1 MFFLRSLVSLFLLS
15 LSIEFSSSQVFATV
29 FFPAP
34 LSKQVE
40 AADAVIQGD
49 FVQKS
54 SKRMNG
60 QIVTEYQ
67 FRVQRY
73 ATKNSLDIA
82 LQNKEYVQFY
92 QPGGVLGK
100 DAVSVSGTADF
111 KPHEFSTLI
120 LKKGSDGLYWLASL
134 GLGKYDSIK
143 FHSKT
148 YWSSTIFPKHKDLGR
163 ITDQDWE
170 KLIAKNFKTSWK
182 SVLPEVEIKSM
193 DKNKIVYEQKNKSQR
208 KIASEKPK
216 PYSFTWM
223 ITAMAILFVL
233 GMWLSKEKQVNE

>member
-1 MFFLRSLVSLFLLS
+1 MFFLRSLVSVFLLL
-15 LSIEFSSSQVFATV
+15 LSAGFFSSQVFATV

-49 FVQKS
+49 FFQKN
-54 SKRMNG
+54 SKRLNG
-60 QIVTEYQ
+60 QVVTEYQ

-73 ATKNSLDIA
+73 ASKNSSEISLH
-82 LQNKEYVQFY
+82 NKEYIQFY
-92 QPGGVLGK
+92 QPGGVVGN
-100 DAVSVSGTADF
+100 DAVSVSGTAEF

-120 LKKGSDGLYWLASL
+120 LKKGPDGRFWLASL
-134 GLGKYDSIK
+134 GLGKYESIK
-143 FHSKT
+143 THTKT
-148 YWSSTIFPKHKDLGR
+148 YWSSTIFPKHKDLGK
-163 ITDQDWE
+163 ISDEEWE
-170 KLIAKNFKTSWK
+170 KLITKKFKTSWK
-182 SVLPEVEIKSM
+182 SVLPEVEIKAM
-193 DKNKIVYEQKNKSQR
+193 DKNKIVYEQKNKTQR

-223 ITAMAILFVL
+223 ISAMAILFVL